1 MAKIH
6 QLRPR
11 RSSSRKKPADGEHY
25 LLRLFTTGTTPR
37 SRRAVHN
44 LHEICETNL
53 KGRYALEVIDI
64 YQEPG
69 RATQADI
76 IATPTLIKEE
86 PLPVRRMIGDL
97 SDRPKV
103 LLNLAIAGAGK

>member
-6 QLRPR
+6 HLQPR
-11 RSSSRKKPADGEHY
+11 LTSSRKKLTDGEHY

-37 SRRAVHN
+37 SRTAVRN

-53 KGRYALEVIDI
+53 KGRYNLEVIDI

-69 RATQADI
+69 RATEADI

-103 LLNLAIAGAGK
+103 LSNLAIAGARR

>member
-6 QLRPR
+6 HLRPR
-11 RSSSRKKPADGEHY
+11 PTSNRKKPADGEHY

-37 SRRAVHN
+37 SSIAVRN

-53 KGRYALEVIDI
+53 KGRYNLEVIDI
-64 YQEPG
+64 FQEPG
-69 RATQADI
+69 RATEADI
-76 IATPTLIKEE
+76 IATPTLIKDE
-86 PLPVRRMIGDL
+86 PLPVQRMIGDL

-103 LLNLAIAGAGK
+103 LFNLAIAGARK